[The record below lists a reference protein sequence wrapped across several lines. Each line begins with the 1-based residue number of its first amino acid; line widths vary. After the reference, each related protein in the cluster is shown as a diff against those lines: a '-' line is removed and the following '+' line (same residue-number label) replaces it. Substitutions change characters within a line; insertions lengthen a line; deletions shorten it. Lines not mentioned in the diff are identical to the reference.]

1 MEKNNKNISNPE
13 EVLKY
18 LESHNTKANAMIDES
33 HEIVNQIKK
42 MNEEISSEIKTQNV
56 IINTLE
62 RNVDKGQKLSEKGMS
77 KLDET
82 LKNTSTFSLI
92 IAMIVQVVFLIF
104 LIFL

>member
-1 MEKNNKNISNPE
+1 
-13 EVLKY
+13 
-18 LESHNTKANAMIDES
+18 MIDES

-77 KLDET
+77 KLDEA

-92 IAMIVQVVFLIF
+92 IAMIVQVVFLLF

>member
-1 MEKNNKNISNPE
+1 MEKNNTIISNPE

-18 LESHNTKANAMIDES
+18 LDNHNKKATSMIDES
-33 HEIVNQIKK
+33 QEIVNQIKK

-56 IINTLE
+56 IINALE
-62 RNVDKGQKLSEKGMS
+62 RNVDKGQKLNEKGIS

-92 IAMIVQVVFLIF
+92 IAMIVQVVFLLF
-104 LIFL
+104 LILL

>member
-18 LESHNTKANAMIDES
+18 LENHKVKTNNMIGEGS
-33 HEIVNQIKK
+33 EIVNQIKK
-42 MNEEISSEIKTQNV
+42 MNQEISSEIKTQNV
-56 IINTLE
+56 IINKLE
-62 RNVDKGQKLSEKGMS
+62 ENVNKGQQLSEKGLS
-77 KLDET
+77 KLEQT

-92 IAMIVQVVFLIF
+92 IAMIVQILFLIF

>member
-1 MEKNNKNISNPE
+1 
-13 EVLKY
+13 
-18 LESHNTKANAMIDES
+18 MIDES
-33 HEIVNQIKK
+33 HEIVKQKKK

-62 RNVDKGQKLSEKGMS
+62 RNVDKGPKLSEKGMS